1 MVIKVKSTF
10 HHSDI
15 NARRSGQIGVS
26 MKNPVIIKSFPNGL
40 SLYLDETLPFE
51 MLLEEIAVKFKESA
65 QFFKDAHMGISFEGR
80 KLTEEE
86 ERIILDVIS
95 VNSSLNIICVI
106 GKDDETNQNY
116 IRALQQ
122 LEFHQHEMENIGQF
136 YKGTLKDGQMLE
148 TENSIIVMGD
158 VYPGA
163 CIISKKDIIVLGG
176 LYGQAYA
183 GGNGLDN
190 HFVVALEMS
199 PEKLK
204 IGEFKYKTSEKQ
216 SKWSIKPKIQP
227 KIAYVK
233 DSRVVMDAITKELLN
248 ALPI

>member
-86 ERIILDVIS
+86 ERIILDVI
-95 VNSSLNIICVI
+95 
-106 GKDDETNQNY
+106 
-116 IRALQQ
+116 
-122 LEFHQHEMENIGQF
+122 
-136 YKGTLKDGQMLE
+136 
-148 TENSIIVMGD
+148 
-158 VYPGA
+158 
-163 CIISKKDIIVLGG
+163 
-176 LYGQAYA
+176 
-183 GGNGLDN
+183 
-190 HFVVALEMS
+190 
-199 PEKLK
+199 
-204 IGEFKYKTSEKQ
+204 
-216 SKWSIKPKIQP
+216 
-227 KIAYVK
+227 
-233 DSRVVMDAITKELLN
+233 
-248 ALPI
+248 LP

>member
-1 MVIKVKSTF
+1 
-10 HHSDI
+10 
-15 NARRSGQIGVS
+15 

-40 SLYLDETLPFE
+40 SLYLDEE
-51 MLLEEIAVKFKESA
+51 MEFDSLLEEIALKFKESA
-65 QFFKDAHMGISFEGR
+65 HFFKDARMGLSFEGR

-86 ERIILDVIS
+86 EKKVLDVIS
-95 VNSSLNIICVI
+95 DNSSLNIVCII
-106 GKDDETNQNY
+106 GKDDETNQDY

-122 LEFHQHEMENIGQF
+122 LDFHQREMENAGQF
-136 YKGTLKDGQMLE
+136 YKGTLKSGQILE
-148 TENSIIVMGD
+148 TDNSIIVLGD

-163 CIISKKDIIVLGG
+163 SIISAKDIVILGG

-183 GGNGLDN
+183 GGNGLDG

-233 DSRVVMDAITKELLN
+233 DGRVIMDTITKELLN